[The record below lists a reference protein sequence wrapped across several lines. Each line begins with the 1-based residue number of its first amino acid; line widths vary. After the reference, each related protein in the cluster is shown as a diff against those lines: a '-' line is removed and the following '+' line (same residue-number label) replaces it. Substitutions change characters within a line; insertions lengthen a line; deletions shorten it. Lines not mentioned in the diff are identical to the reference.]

1 LANDHRL
8 KPVLLKNSI
17 ALLEWI
23 GYLFSARFLEFRQFA
38 LFCPGVQR
46 LLQKFFQLEQNQTTV
61 RRELLAGVTT
71 FMTMSYVVIVN
82 PRILADA
89 GMPVDGVL
97 FATCIS
103 AALATLIMGLWANY
117 PIALAPGMSL
127 NAYFTYSVV
136 IARGVPWQTA
146 LGVVFLSGV
155 LFLFLT
161 LTKLREQ
168 IVNGIPV
175 CLKYGTAGGIGLFI
189 AFIGLRN
196 AQIVIPNNAT
206 LVGMGHIGDPQV
218 LLAAAG
224 LIFIAILMARRIGSA
239 ILLGIVAI
247 TLAGIP
253 LGLAHWPAHLFS
265 LPHPAGT
272 FLKLD
277 LRSATKIGLGE
288 LVFVFFFVDLF
299 DNVGTLVGVC
309 EEGGFLRDGK
319 LPRASRALL
328 ADAFGTIFG
337 ALTGTSTVTSYIES
351 AAGVAAGARTG
362 IGNVMIAALFLVA
375 MFCAPLVAAIPTYA
389 TAPALI
395 LVGALMCG
403 SLARVQW
410 DDFSSAFPAFITL
423 VATPLTFS
431 IATGLSLGLLS
442 FTFIKVGTGKHRE
455 ISPLIWVLSVLFLLR
470 YIFLGKE

>member
-1 LANDHRL
+1 
-8 KPVLLKNSI
+8 
-17 ALLEWI
+17 LLERV
-23 GYLFSARFLEFRQFA
+23 FH
-38 LFCPGVQR
+38 
-46 LLQKFFQLEQNQTTV
+46 LQANQTTV
-61 RRELLAGVTT
+61 RRELLAGLTT
-71 FMTMSYVVIVN
+71 FMTMAYVVVVN
-82 PRILADA
+82 PRILSEA
-89 GMPVDGVL
+89 GMPVEGVL

-103 AALATLIMGLWANY
+103 AAIATLIMGLWANY

-127 NAYFTYSVV
+127 NAYFTYSIVLG
-136 IARGVPWQTA
+136 RHVPWQTA

-155 LFLFLT
+155 LFLALT
-161 LTKLREQ
+161 LTNIREQ
-168 IVNGIPV
+168 IVNGIPD
-175 CLKYGTAGGIGLFI
+175 CLKHGTAAGIGFFI

-196 AQIVIPNNAT
+196 AKIIVASPAT
-206 LVGMGHIGDPQV
+206 FVGLGKASDPQV

-224 LIFIAILMARRIGSA
+224 LLLIAILMARRVGSA

-247 TLAGIP
+247 ALAGIP
-253 LGLAHWPAHLFS
+253 LGLAHWPEHLFS

-277 LRSATKIGLGE
+277 FRSAAKLGLGE
-288 LVFVFFFVDLF
+288 LIFVFFFVDLF

-309 EEGGFLRDGK
+309 EQGGFLRDGR

-328 ADAFGTIFG
+328 ADAFGTMFG

-362 IGNVMIAALFLVA
+362 LGNIVIAALFLAA
-375 MFCAPLVAAIPTYA
+375 MFCAPLVAAIPSYA

-403 SLARVQW
+403 SVGRIRW
-410 DDFSSAFPAFITL
+410 DDFTDAFPAFLTL

-431 IATGLSLGLLS
+431 IATGLSLGMLS
-442 FTFIKVGTGKHRE
+442 FTFIKLGTGRYRE

-470 YIFLGKE
+470 YAFLGAE